1 MKTSINKRILQ
12 YQESINNNDMP
23 STYKFLIDTMNQI
36 QRNFVLDSF
45 STKSVLNG
53 YLDYTYFYFD
63 DDFLRSQGL
72 KLGLILN
79 HQAMA
84 FELWLMGRT
93 KPIQEKYWNLLKDTP
108 LNHFDEMPQWFI
120 VSMNLVTHPKFEDLD
135 ALTDTILKTI
145 PIAYAQIH
153 AYL

>member
-1 MKTSINKRILQ
+1 MKTSINNRILQ

-63 DDFLRSQGL
+63 DDFLRS
-72 KLGLILN
+72 
-79 HQAMA
+79 
-84 FELWLMGRT
+84 
-93 KPIQEKYWNLLKDTP
+93 
-108 LNHFDEMPQWFI
+108 
-120 VSMNLVTHPKFEDLD
+120 
-135 ALTDTILKTI
+135 
-145 PIAYAQIH
+145 
-153 AYL
+153 

>member
-1 MKTSINKRILQ
+1 MKTSINHRISR
-12 YQESINNNDMP
+12 YQESINQHDMP
-23 STYKFLIDTMNQI
+23 STHKYLIDTMNEI
-36 QRNFVLDSF
+36 QRNFKLDSF
-45 STKSVLNG
+45 TAKSVLNG

-79 HQAMA
+79 HQAMT

-93 KPIQEKYWNLLKDTP
+93 KPIQKKYWNVFKDTP
-108 LNHFDEMPQWFI
+108 LNTFDEMPQWYI
-120 VSMNLVTHPKFEDLD
+120 VAKDLVTHPNFEDLN
-135 ALTDTILKTI
+135 ALTQTLLKAI
-145 PIAYAQIH
+145 PIAYEQIH